1 MRKPNV
7 QSPLDRLED
16 AKQHKLYE
24 LLKGASYEEAL
35 PKVRAEF
42 GVRTTVSSLSRFMKR
57 RGVVE
62 HLRESVYA
70 SEAFAESEDV
80 KALDKRKRSAVVS
93 AMWEALTAKD
103 TKSIVALGRLLVS
116 MDAGR
121 RDDDALRLAREKF
134 EAAER
139 RLATVQDAVK
149 TAKANGGGLTDETLR
164 KIEEAAGLL

>member
-57 RGVVE
+57 RAVVE
-62 HLRESVYA
+62 ELRERVRET
-70 SEAFAESEDV
+70 EAFESSDEV
-80 KALDKRKRSAVVS
+80 RALDRRKRAAVVNM
-93 AMWEALTAKD
+93 MWEALGAKD
-103 TKSIVALGRLLVS
+103 AKSIAQLGRLLVS
-116 MDAGR
+116 MEAGQR
-121 RDDDALRLAREKF
+121 ADEQLKLAREKF
-134 EAAER
+134 EASVR
-139 RLATVQDAVK
+139 RENA
-149 TAKANGGGLTDETLR
+149 AKSALGDRKLTDAD
-164 KIEEAAGLL
+164 KIARMKEIFG